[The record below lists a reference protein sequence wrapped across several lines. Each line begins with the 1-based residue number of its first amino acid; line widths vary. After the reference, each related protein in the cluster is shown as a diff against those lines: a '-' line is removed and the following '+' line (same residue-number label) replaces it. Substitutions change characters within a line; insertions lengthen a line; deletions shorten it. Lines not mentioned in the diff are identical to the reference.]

1 MVTYII
7 NSETFKI
14 VVILSGVVS
23 IRLTPE
29 LKRSSSKGGLCSG
42 PKIRGCWF
50 NSNLLHSFLL
60 NRAIALSGRQIEID
74 LLRKQAEIWQNAS
87 VAQRLVCLASTQ
99 KMRFRLPLPAQM
111 SHPAVGVQGQLIYP
125 DCSKESL

>member
-1 MVTYII
+1 MQRTE
-7 NSETFKI
+7 NPW
-14 VVILSGVVS
+14 ILARYQSAPQ
-23 IRLTPE
+23 RFLA
-29 LKRSSSKGGLCSG
+29 K
-42 PKIRGCWF
+42 
-50 NSNLLHSFLL
+50 SFHL